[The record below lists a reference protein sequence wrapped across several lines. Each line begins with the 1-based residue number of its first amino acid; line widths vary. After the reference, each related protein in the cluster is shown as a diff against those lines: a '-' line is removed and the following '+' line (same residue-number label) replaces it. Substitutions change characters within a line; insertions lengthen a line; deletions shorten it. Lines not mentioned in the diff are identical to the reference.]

1 MWGFKLPFVNT
12 PNQPDFVLKWSNSDQ
27 NSFAEVSMAEKTW
40 SGLFISGDL
49 LGESPTE
56 ETSMSRISFGP

>member
-1 MWGFKLPFVNT
+1 
-12 PNQPDFVLKWSNSDQ
+12 
-27 NSFAEVSMAEKTW
+27 MAEKTW
-40 SGLFISGDL
+40 SGLFISGDM